1 MGFKKL
7 GLVALLALAKKSEVK
22 ETEKQRRYR
31 LWRDKVV
38 GFAMDT
44 LPQWEFRI
52 WLASLR
58 SGGREGKLALE
69 RMNERMV
76 ADRERKQ
83 RAAIKSILNSM
94 VSR

>member
-7 GLVALLALAKKSEVK
+7 GLVALLSLAKKSDGIES
-22 ETEKQRRYR
+22 EKQRRYR

-58 SGGREGKLALE
+58 SGGREGKTALE
-69 RMNERMV
+69 NMNERMI

-83 RAAIKSILNSM
+83 RAAIKSMLASI
-94 VSR
+94 R

>member
-7 GLVALLALAKKSEVK
+7 GLVALLALAKKREGEES
-22 ETEKQRRYR
+22 EKQRRYR

-52 WLASLR
+52 FLASLR
-58 SGGREGKLALE
+58 AGGREGKMALE
-69 RMNERMV
+69 RMNERMT

-83 RAAIKSILNSM
+83 RAAIKSILEA
-94 VSR
+94 VR